1 MNFYFKIGDKDPVT
15 FLETIDI
22 HWTTNPIA
30 YFTLDFFSKLLVT
43 LLFISLSLF
52 MTILFKNSF
61 SLFIT
66 LIVLVLSPFTG
77 ILLDESV
84 LKFSFFYMS
93 DPIVAIS
100 TNVQSYYLY
109 SLKNL
114 IYILMFLLVSI
125 AVMSKSKIGV

>member
-1 MNFYFKIGDKDPVT
+1 M
-15 FLETIDI
+15 ETIDI